1 MLPEQP
7 VRPCWFAQEPDVPAP
22 LRAVLLLLNC
32 ESFFNSCSSVKMYME
47 MYSWIYQPR
56 NIPMTYVFC
65 FLYYGEI
72 DFGNLPPAIQEPD
85 DPAAAFV
92 LAKSKVFPRR
102 SRSSRRYEDEFMARL
117 ILL

>member
-1 MLPEQP
+1 
-7 VRPCWFAQEPDVPAP
+7 
-22 LRAVLLLLNC
+22 
-32 ESFFNSCSSVKMYME
+32 
-47 MYSWIYQPR
+47 
-56 NIPMTYVFC
+56 MTYVFC
-65 FLYYGEI
+65 FFYYGEI

-102 SRSSRRYEDEFMARL
+102 SRPPWAADEFLAGLM